1 MRRGVSPH
9 VQPQVPPPLIGN
21 IKTLNHGRLGLRLPG
36 VQEHQPTHF
45 KDRAERERER
55 ECTISLLLTLWKL
68 PQHPHTAQSA
78 GPH

>member
-9 VQPQVPPPLIGN
+9 VQPQVPPPLIVN
-21 IKTLNHGRLGLRLPG
+21 VKTRNQGRLSLRLPG

-45 KDRAERERER
+45 KDRAEKERER
-55 ECTISLLLTLWKL
+55 VYNNTFAYIVETSTTSPHGTIR
-68 PQHPHTAQSA
+68 